1 MNCTTNSDIT
11 IENVTQIVQTHENP
25 HENIGTSAILPSVI
39 HTNATYMVGAEP
51 AQIQIVSA
59 FPPQRG
65 SSDDEATL
73 VPSMRSNNLSNDVLF
88 SRPQNEN
95 FIVEDVT
102 SNTSRDP
109 VPFFDSNTASS
120 DGYEFLD
127 TPVFD
132 SLSPLN
138 FGQPQEQA
146 SVNSR
151 VQELDP
157 TNGYRDINRF
167 VYEAD
172 AIPLPSTNSFDE
184 TSNNIYIF
192 IIANIIIWLE

>member
-1 MNCTTNSDIT
+1 MLEFRY
-11 IENVTQIVQTHENP
+11 ENDLHVVRI
-25 HENIGTSAILPSVI
+25 
-39 HTNATYMVGAEP
+39 Y
-51 AQIQIVSA
+51 
-59 FPPQRG
+59 F
-65 SSDDEATL
+65 
-73 VPSMRSNNLSNDVLF
+73 
-88 SRPQNEN
+88 
-95 FIVEDVT
+95 
-102 SNTSRDP
+102 
-109 VPFFDSNTASS
+109 
-120 DGYEFLD
+120 D

-157 TNGYRDINRF
+157 TNGYRDINSF

-192 IIANIIIWLE
+192 IIANIIRLLWLE